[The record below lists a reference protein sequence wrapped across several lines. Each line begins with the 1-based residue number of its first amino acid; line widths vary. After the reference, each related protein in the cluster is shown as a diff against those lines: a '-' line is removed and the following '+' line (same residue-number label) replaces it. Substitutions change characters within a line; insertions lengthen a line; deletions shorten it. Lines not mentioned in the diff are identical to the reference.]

1 MKRKKVKNNGVIR
14 EKVAPFITS
23 DNLNFLISDGYSMY
37 TGSKG
42 INDTAKDDLLYI
54 IKKWINSLQSQN
66 KISVY

>member
-23 DNLNFLISDGYSMY
+23 DNINFIISDGYSMY

-42 INDTAKDDLLYI
+42 INDTAKNDLLDI

>member
-42 INDTAKDDLLYI
+42 INDTAKNDLLDI

>member
-14 EKVAPFITS
+14 EKVAPFISS

-42 INDTAKDDLLYI
+42 INDTAKNDLLDI

-66 KISVY
+66 KISAY

>member
-1 MKRKKVKNNGVIR
+1 LKRKKVKNNGVIR

-42 INDTAKDDLLYI
+42 INDTAKNDLLDI